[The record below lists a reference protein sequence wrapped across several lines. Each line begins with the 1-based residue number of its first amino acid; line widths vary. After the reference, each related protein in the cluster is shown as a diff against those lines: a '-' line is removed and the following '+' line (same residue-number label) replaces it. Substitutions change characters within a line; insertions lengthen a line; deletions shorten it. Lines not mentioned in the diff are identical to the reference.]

1 MSVVFIRRFNKLNK
15 KIDYLTYVLDP
26 ENEDDEE
33 K

>member
-1 MSVVFIRRFNKLNK
+1 MSVVFINRFNKLK
-15 KIDYLTYVLDP
+15 RKIDYLTYVLDP